1 MSGIINVAL
10 SELEFEFKKGISEE
24 LRIIVNDIR
33 ERCERVQAEFEANFD
48 RTEDKY
54 VILADEFRE
63 YFRKKG
69 FVPQSTQDAKESIDY
84 MDSVMKK
91 IREIN
96 RRNNILKKKYQGD
109 ERFVRIHKRIEE
121 ENEKREKPII
131 SKAEYEIAESLSKMK
146 REIDNRIYLDINIIA
161 NENSFKRDTLAMIGH
176 QLIDLGIN
184 ASISDRKFINNLIA
198 NEYIN
203 QYNQVHS
210 RDNMDA
216 NTQNISEATIAL
228 IDSLKSTTSHYGLA
242 NSGSEY
248 KIITEM
254 FLYKYFNDKFG
265 YEAKRDK
272 IYGERLSKA
281 DKWDAEYDKFTEE
294 EVEDLFSY
302 LPASVPLLKPEH
314 TLAHLYN
321 TSGAG
326 DFSTR
331 LDATLID
338 IANLNADTFS
348 VVTSGKSRVN
358 IFSALTQFVTD
369 PQKRDDF
376 ARSLMSSVASFNFE
390 SVFAE
395 KYDFFSRIF
404 EYLIKDYNNAG
415 GGKYAEYYTPRAIA
429 QVMARLLVGDNA
441 DLRGMTCYDP
451 SAGTGTLL
459 MALAHQ
465 IGEDRCT
472 IFSQD
477 ISEKSSEMLRLN
489 LILNNLSGSLPN
501 VVQGNT
507 LTEPYHKEENGA
519 LRKFDFVVSNP
530 PFNLDFSDFRD
541 TLASDTVRFWAGVP
555 SVPAKKKESM
565 SIYLCF
571 IQHLINSLKTT
582 GKGAIVIPTGFI
594 TAKSGVERKVL
605 TKIIDNHWV
614 YGCISMP
621 SNVFANTGTNV
632 SVLFFDKSASADKV
646 ILIDASKLGEEY
658 KEGKNKKRRLL
669 KDDIDL
675 IVNTFKNKEA
685 VEDFSVA
692 VSYDEIKDKGYSL
705 SAGQYFDIKIN
716 YVDITEEEFN
726 SRMAEYRK
734 TLSEQF
740 AESHRLE
747 EEIMKQLDALHFNV
761 NVGNNE

>member
-1 MSGIINVAL
+1 
-10 SELEFEFKKGISEE
+10 
-24 LRIIVNDIR
+24 
-33 ERCERVQAEFEANFD
+33 
-48 RTEDKY
+48 
-54 VILADEFRE
+54 
-63 YFRKKG
+63 
-69 FVPQSTQDAKESIDY
+69 
-84 MDSVMKK
+84 
-91 IREIN
+91 
-96 RRNNILKKKYQGD
+96 
-109 ERFVRIHKRIEE
+109 
-121 ENEKREKPII
+121 
-131 SKAEYEIAESLSKMK
+131 
-146 REIDNRIYLDINIIA
+146 
-161 NENSFKRDTLAMIGH
+161 
-176 QLIDLGIN
+176 
-184 ASISDRKFINNLIA
+184 
-198 NEYIN
+198 
-203 QYNQVHS
+203 
-210 RDNMDA
+210 MDA

-228 IDSLKSTTSHYGLA
+228 IDSLKSTTSHFGLA

-272 IYGERLSKA
+272 VYGERLSKA
-281 DKWDAEYDKFTEE
+281 DKWDAEYDKFTED

-358 IFSALTQFVTD
+358 IL
-369 PQKRDDF
+369 
-376 ARSLMSSVASFNFE
+376 FNFE

-441 DLRGMTCYDP
+441 DLRGVTCYDP

-507 LTEPYHKEENGA
+507 LTEPYHKEENGT

-605 TKIIDNHWV
+605 TKIIDNRWV

-632 SVLFFDKSASADKV
+632 SVLFFDKAASAEKV

-658 KEGKNKKRRLL
+658 KEGKNKKHRLL

-685 VEDFSVA
+685 IEDFSVA
-692 VSYDEIKDKGYSL
+692 VSYDEIIEKNYSL
-705 SAGQYFDIKIN
+705 SAGQYFDIKID

-726 SRMAEYRK
+726 SRMVEYKK
-734 TLSEQF
+734 TLNEQF

-747 EEIMKQLDALHFNV
+747 EEIMKQLDALRFNA
-761 NVGNNE
+761 NIGNNE